1 MQDYFT
7 DLHIHL
13 GSTLSGKPVKITASR
28 KMTIEAVMEEARTRK
43 GLDMI
48 GVIDCHVPEVL
59 VQLGNLV
66 KAGVAN
72 EQADGG
78 IQFGETTLILGTELE
93 IHDEN
98 CQGLIHVLCYFPKR
112 ETMIEFS
119 RWLSE
124 RLKNITLSTQ
134 RVYENAVVIQE
145 KVRELDG
152 LFIPAHVF
160 TPFKSLYGK
169 GVVQSLREVFDP
181 ELIDAVELGLSA
193 NTAMASAL
201 SELDRYSFVSNSDAH
216 SVGKIAREYQ
226 KINMME
232 PTFEE
237 LKAALHERDGRGIT
251 ANYGL
256 DPHLGKYYRT
266 ACVECLQVVD
276 GVGAVVEGCPGCGHA
291 RLTKGV
297 SVRIEE
303 IRDQAAS
310 SRERP
315 PYIHQV
321 PLDFIPGLG
330 PKTLQNLRE
339 VFGTEMKILHEA
351 TFEQLASVIGE
362 KVAQLIVKAR
372 RGELTFHS
380 GGGGR
385 FGRVK

>member
-1 MQDYFT
+1 MQDYFA

-13 GSTLSGKPVKITASR
+13 GSTVSGNPVKITASR
-28 KMTIEAVMEEARTRK
+28 KMTIEAVIEEARLRK

-59 VQLGNLV
+59 VQLGNWV
-66 KAGVAN
+66 KDGLAL
-72 EQADGG
+72 EKPDGG

-93 IHDEN
+93 VHDEN
-98 CQGLIHVLCYFPKR
+98 CQGLIHVLCYLPTR

-145 KVRELDG
+145 KVRDLGG

-169 GVVQSLREVFDP
+169 GVERSLKEVFDP
-181 ELIDAVELGLSA
+181 GLIDAVELGLSA
-193 NTAMASAL
+193 NTLMASAL
-201 SELDRYSFVSNSDAH
+201 SELDRYLFVSNSDAH

-226 KINMME
+226 KIRLME
-232 PTFEE
+232 PSFIE
-237 LKAALHERDGRGIT
+237 LKAALSESDGRGIS

-266 ACVECLQVVD
+266 ACENCLR
-276 GVGAVVEGCPGCGHA
+276 VVEGVGTVEGNCPDCGHA
-291 RLTKGV
+291 RMTKGV

-303 IRDQAAS
+303 IRDQAQS
-310 SRERP
+310 IRKRP

-330 PKTLQNLRE
+330 PKTMLKLRG
-339 VFGTEMKILHEA
+339 VFGSEMKILHDA
-351 TFEQLASVIGE
+351 TFEELSEVVGE
-362 KVAQLIVKAR
+362 KVARLIVKAR
-372 RGELTFHS
+372 NGELNFHS

>member
-1 MQDYFT
+1 MQDFFA

-13 GSTLSGKPVKITASR
+13 GSTTSGKPVKITASR
-28 KMTIEAVMEEARTRK
+28 KMTIEAVIEEARIRK

-59 VQLGNLV
+59 VQLGKWV
-66 KAGVAN
+66 K
-72 EQADGG
+72 DGSAHEKPG
-78 IQFGETTLILGTELE
+78 GGLQFGETTLILGTELE
-93 IHDEN
+93 VHDDN
-98 CQGLIHVLCYFPKR
+98 CKGLIHVLCYFPTR

-119 RWLSE
+119 RWLGE

-134 RVYENAVVIQE
+134 RVYEKAVGIQE
-145 KVRELDG
+145 KVRDLGG

-169 GVVQSLREVFDP
+169 GVERSLKEVFDP
-181 ELIDAVELGLSA
+181 GLIDAVELGLSA
-193 NTAMASAL
+193 DTAMASAL

-226 KINMME
+226 KIRMME
-232 PTFEE
+232 PTFKE
-237 LKAALHERDGRGIT
+237 LKAALYERDNRGIS

-266 ACVECLQVVD
+266 ACIECLRVIE
-276 GVGAVVEGCPGCGHA
+276 GVGTVVENCPDCGHA

-303 IRDQAAS
+303 IRDQAHSLRA
-310 SRERP
+310 RP

-330 PKTLQNLRE
+330 PKTMLKLRA

-351 TFEQLASVIGE
+351 TFEALSEVVGE
-362 KVAQLIVKAR
+362 KVAHLIVRAR
-372 RGELTFHS
+372 NGELNFHS

>member
-1 MQDYFT
+1 MQDYFA

-13 GSTLSGKPVKITASR
+13 GSTISGKPVKITASR
-28 KMTIEAVMEEARTRK
+28 KMTIEAVIEEARTRK

-66 KAGVAN
+66 KDGVAN
-72 EQADGG
+72 ELAFGG

-98 CQGLIHVLCYFPKR
+98 CQGLIHVLCYFPTR

-145 KVRELDG
+145 KVRQLDG

-160 TPFKSLYGK
+160 TPFKSLFGK
-169 GVVQSLREVFDP
+169 GVVRSLTEVFDP
-181 ELIDAVELGLSA
+181 GLIDAVELGLSA

-237 LKAALHERDGRGIT
+237 LKAALHEWDGRGIT

-276 GVGAVVEGCPGCGHA
+276 DVGAVAEGCPACGHT

-310 SRERP
+310 SRKRP

-330 PKTLQNLRE
+330 PKTLQKLRE

-362 KVAQLIVKAR
+362 KVAQLIIMAR
-372 RGELTFHS
+372 RGELAFHS

>member
-1 MQDYFT
+1 MQDYFA

-13 GSTLSGKPVKITASR
+13 GSTVSGKPVKITASR
-28 KMTIEAVMEEARTRK
+28 KMTIEAVIDEAKERK

-66 KAGVAN
+66 KEGVAK
-72 EQADGG
+72 EQSGG
-78 IQFGETTLILGTELE
+78 GLLFGETMLILGTELE
-93 IHDEN
+93 IYDEN
-98 CQGLIHVLCYFPKR
+98 CQGLIHVLSYFPTR

-119 RWLSE
+119 RWLGE

-134 RVYENAVVIQE
+134 RVYENALVIQE
-145 KVRELDG
+145 KVRELNG

-169 GVVQSLREVFDP
+169 GVIRNLTEVFDP
-181 ELIDAVELGLSA
+181 KLIDAVELGLSA
-193 NTAMASAL
+193 NTAMASGL
-201 SELDRYSFVSNSDAH
+201 SELDRYAFVSNSDAH

-226 KINMME
+226 KIRMMGL
-232 PTFEE
+232 TFEE
-237 LKAALHERDGRGIT
+237 LRDALHEMGGRGIT

-266 ACVECLQVVD
+266 ACEKCLQVVD
-276 GVGAVVEGCPGCGHA
+276 SAVEMVENCPSCGHV

-303 IRDQAAS
+303 IRDQAESA
-310 SRERP
+310 RVRP

-330 PKTLQNLRE
+330 PKTLLKLRE
-339 VFGTEMKILHEA
+339 VFGTEMRILHEA
-351 TFEQLASVIGE
+351 TLEQLAATVGE
-362 KVAQLIVKAR
+362 KVALLIVKAR
-372 RGELTFHS
+372 RGELAFHS

>member
-1 MQDYFT
+1 MQEYFA

-28 KMTIEAVMEEARTRK
+28 KMTIEAVIEEARTRK

-72 EQADGG
+72 EQDKGG
-78 IQFGETTLILGTELE
+78 LQFGESTLILGTELE
-93 IHDEN
+93 VHDDN
-98 CQGLIHVLCYFPKR
+98 CQGLIHVLCYFPTR

-152 LFIPAHVF
+152 IFIPAHVF

-169 GVVQSLREVFDP
+169 GVVDSLTEVFDP

-193 NTAMASAL
+193 NTAMASVL
-201 SELDRYSFVSNSDAH
+201 SELDRYAFVSNSDAH

-226 KINMME
+226 MIKMME

-237 LKAALHERDGRGIT
+237 LRLALHERNGRCIA

-266 ACVECLQVVD
+266 ACEKCLQVVEV
-276 GVGAVVEGCPGCGHA
+276 VGAMVGGCPSCGHA

-303 IRDQAAS
+303 IRDQAES
-310 SRERP
+310 SRKRP

-330 PKTLQNLRE
+330 PKTLLKLRE

-351 TFEQLASVIGE
+351 TFEQLAAVVGE
-362 KVAQLIVKAR
+362 KVAQMIVKAR

>member
-1 MQDYFT
+1 MQEYFA

-13 GSTLSGKPVKITASR
+13 GSTISGKPVKITASR
-28 KMTIEAVMEEARTRK
+28 KMTIEAVIEEARTRK

-59 VQLGNLV
+59 VQLGNWI
-66 KAGVAN
+66 K
-72 EQADGG
+72 DGSAHENPKG
-78 IQFGETTLILGTELE
+78 GLQFGETTLILGTELE
-93 IHDEN
+93 VHDEN
-98 CQGLIHVLCYFPKR
+98 CQGLIHVLCYFPTR
-112 ETMIEFS
+112 ETMIKFS

-134 RVYENAVVIQE
+134 RVYENAVVIQG

-169 GVVQSLREVFDP
+169 GVVRSLTEVFDP

-193 NTAMASAL
+193 NTAMASGL

-216 SVGKIAREYQ
+216 SAGKIAREYQ
-226 KINMME
+226 KIKMVE

-237 LKAALHERDGRGIT
+237 LRHALHERDGRGIT

-256 DPHLGKYYRT
+256 NPHLGKYYRT
-266 ACVECLQVVD
+266 ACDKCLQVVD
-276 GVGAVVEGCPGCGHA
+276 GVGAVIEGCPNCGHV
-291 RLTKGV
+291 RFTKGV

-330 PKTLQNLRE
+330 PKTLMKLRE
-339 VFGTEMKILHEA
+339 VFGTEMMILHEA
-351 TFEQLASVIGE
+351 TFEELAEVVGE
-362 KVAQLIVKAR
+362 KVALLIVRAR
-372 RGELTFHS
+372 NGELNFHS